1 MKSERELFDLAKMYA
16 TLEMDFEEGLRM
28 SEFEM
33 DELKYNMEKIR
44 NVLLE
49 KKYDVDKF
57 LEYKRLYKKMSV
69 TEYFEFIKTLE

>member
-1 MKSERELFDLAKMYA
+1 MKSKRELFDLAKMYA
-16 TLEMDFEEGLRM
+16 TLEMNFEEGLA

-49 KKYDVDKF
+49 KKYDVDMF
-57 LEYKRLYKKMSV
+57 LKYKALYKQMSV
-69 TEYFEFIKTLE
+69 GEYFEFIKTLE